1 MTNRQLF
8 LKASVMSQ
16 YVGQIVDR
24 QLREIGLPGYLLAL
38 LTHIRDEAPVSPSAV
53 SKASGVPTSTLRDNV
68 QRLVDRG
75 LVRRVP
81 HPDDGRSYL
90 LVLTKDGHTV
100 TQAAG
105 AALLAAYKELE
116 ARLPKPLGHY
126 EAVLDE
132 LNEALAELP
141 ADRPAEA
148 RTAAGRHVLGSRA
161 MR

>member
-8 LKASVMSQ
+8 LKASVTSQ

-24 QLREIGLPGYLLAL
+24 QLRKIGLPGYLLAL

-53 SKASGVPTSTLRDNV
+53 SKASGVPTTTLRDNV

-90 LVLTKDGHTV
+90 LVLTKDGHSV

-116 ARLPKPLGHY
+116 ARLPKPLRHY

-132 LNEALAELP
+132 LNEALESVAEPPPHPTATRKRDERMSL
-141 ADRPAEA
+141 
-148 RTAAGRHVLGSRA
+148 RTPV
-161 MR
+161 